1 MYRIWHYDQ
10 FASSCI
16 CLIDFDTISLYFNP
30 FAIRDIPQHGLAWN
44 KLGIHGRLWPT
55 QTSEIFWTSF
65 FRWWEV
71 GSLVALVEGSVC
83 FGNFGGQDKGQWYL
97 IGPSPDPLQ
106 TWGVWYF
113 FILYSG
119 MMWDVFWF
127 LWYFGHQFWGDW
139 CQKSISRRPQFWPRD
154 WYFWINDHGPM
165 SPSIFSHFAV
175 GLFGFSRGEVLMN
188 TDDYW
193 MNVLLLLDWSRL
205 CLCKIENY
213 GQEMNNAKMPNKRTH
228 KHTLTCSDCLV
239 IWAVHSCSNLCW
251 ICFKLGY
258 LEAFGGLEGDSIFR
272 ELMGFMEITC
282 WKLKLTASPT
292 IKWEPMTRMGMTWHD
307 LLALG

>member
-1 MYRIWHYDQ
+1 
-10 FASSCI
+10 
-16 CLIDFDTISLYFNP
+16 
-30 FAIRDIPQHGLAWN
+30 
-44 KLGIHGRLWPT
+44 
-55 QTSEIFWTSF
+55 
-65 FRWWEV
+65 V
-71 GSLVALVEGSVC
+71 GFLVALVEGSVC

-119 MMWDVFWF
+119 MMWDVFWSV
-127 LWYFGHQFWGDW
+127 WYFGHQFWGDW

-175 GLFGFSRGEVLMN
+175 GLFGLSRGEVLMN
-188 TDDYW
+188 TDDTKEHTKEQKNIRQTYP
-193 MNVLLLLDWSRL
+193 D
-205 CLCKIENY
+205 
-213 GQEMNNAKMPNKRTH
+213 KRTH
-228 KHTLTCSDCLV
+228 KHTLTCSDCLGL

-282 WKLKLTASPT
+282 LDARFWGK
-292 IKWEPMTRMGMTWHD
+292 
-307 LLALG
+307 

>member
-1 MYRIWHYDQ
+1 MVPFRTHPW
-10 FASSCI
+10 APTNLR
-16 CLIDFDTISLYFNP
+16 CLIFFDFI
-30 FAIRDIPQHGLAWN
+30 
-44 KLGIHGRLWPT
+44 
-55 QTSEIFWTSF
+55 
-65 FRWWEV
+65 V
-71 GSLVALVEGSVC
+71 
-83 FGNFGGQDKGQWYL
+83 
-97 IGPSPDPLQ
+97 
-106 TWGVWYF
+106 VWCGTF
-113 FILYSG
+113 
-119 MMWDVFWF
+119 FWF

-228 KHTLTCSDCLV
+228 KHTLTCSDCLGL

-282 WKLKLTASPT
+282 LDARFWGKSLWHFGWKPIES
-292 IKWEPMTRMGMTWHD
+292 WN
-307 LLALG
+307 